1 METLETRLRNA
12 PIRTRTFDG
21 TLARIAV
28 VLLLVL
34 LALPVFYLGTFGIYA
49 LFVPAGS
56 PHSVLLI
63 LAPILVVLSAFG
75 TFLSFRHA
83 LMTVVALAAFYLGW
97 AFSIY
102 PFPDLLPDPFSYWA
116 RVTMFTIL
124 GLNLAWIVW
133 SLRGGL
139 AWRGYRQR
147 FCLPAHTGKL
157 TVILGKNFQRGG

>member
-1 METLETRLRNA
+1 METRLRNA

-34 LALPVFYLGTFGIYA
+34 LTLPVFYLGIFGIYA
-49 LFVPAGS
+49 LFRLSVS
-56 PHSVLLI
+56 PNLVLLI
-63 LAPILVVLSAFG
+63 LAPVLVVLSAFG

-83 LMTVVALAAFYLGW
+83 LMTVVALAVFYLDW

-116 RVTMFTIL
+116 RVAMFAIL
-124 GLNLAWIVW
+124 GLNLAWMVW
-133 SLRGGL
+133 SLRGRL
-139 AWRGYRQR
+139 AWPG
-147 FCLPAHTGKL
+147 
-157 TVILGKNFQRGG
+157 